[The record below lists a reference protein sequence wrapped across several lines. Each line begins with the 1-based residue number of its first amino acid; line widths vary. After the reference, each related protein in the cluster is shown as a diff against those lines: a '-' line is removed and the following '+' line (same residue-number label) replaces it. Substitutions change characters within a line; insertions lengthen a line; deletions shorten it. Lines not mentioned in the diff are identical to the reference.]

1 MGDLFNMTNVDA
13 NDVKSMKVD
22 QLRELARQF
31 GIENPGQMR
40 KPELKEALIARL
52 KANLLIDGTKREQ
65 GTFRTENTAFEKKQ
79 VMETGYAGK

>member
-1 MGDLFNMTNVDA
+1 MTNVDA

-40 KPELKEALIARL
+40 KPELKEALIA
-52 KANLLIDGTKREQ
+52 G
-65 GTFRTENTAFEKKQ
+65 
-79 VMETGYAGK
+79 